1 MLLVVGLLVTAP
13 AGGGG
18 GGAEQA
24 EVEALTV
31 ELREVHAATV
41 AAHERR
47 AADAAERSAA
57 HVVRAEAHAARGE
70 PLVLD
75 VSTLTQRATQEAA
88 EWAARMALI
97 KESQALV
104 LTHIEDAR
112 ARDVWDVH
120 VPYETAQGSRH
131 GASWHACGMRPW
143 RSGTGRWQ
151 SSSRGLRGPRRRA
164 RAESAG

>member
-1 MLLVVGLLVTAP
+1 MLLVVGLLVPAP
-13 AGGGG
+13 ACGGG

-57 HVVRAEAHAARGE
+57 HVARGE

-88 EWAARMALI
+88 EWAAGMALI

-120 VPYETAQGSRH
+120 VPYETGAGLTPRGIVASVREAAVAERDRAVAVVESR
-131 GASWHACGMRPW
+131 AA
-143 RSGTGRWQ
+143 RSA
-151 SSSRGLRGPRRRA
+151 P
-164 RAESAG
+164 

>member
-1 MLLVVGLLVTAP
+1 MRRSVLLVVGLLVTAP

-120 VPYETAQGSRH
+120 VPYETGAGLTPRGIVARVRDAAVAERDRAVAVVESR
-131 GASWHACGMRPW
+131 AA
-143 RSGTGRWQ
+143 RSA
-151 SSSRGLRGPRRRA
+151 P
-164 RAESAG
+164 